1 MKTITLVLM
10 LFVGAI
16 GLSQNV
22 INGRVIDGFDEPIP
36 GVTITVKGTDA
47 TTISDFDGNFSL
59 TTDKDY
65 PFTLEASSIGFDPT
79 TTVVTSDTQDVTI
92 VLEDITFLDEL
103 VISASR
109 APERLFESPV
119 SIERFGIKQIKNT
132 PAADFYGGLENIK
145 GVDVNTNSLVLKSVN
160 TRGFATFANT
170 RFVQLVDG
178 MDNTA
183 PILNFV
189 LGNLVGMSEL
199 DVNSIELL
207 PGASS
212 ALYGANAFNGIL
224 FMNSKNPFDHQGI
237 SAYAKG
243 GITSQEAAGDNQFY
257 DVGIRMAHAFS
268 DKFAGKVNLS
278 LIDGTDWLAA
288 DLQDLDNPGFTR
300 LDPGYNGLNVYGD
313 VVAQT
318 LDRVGGQLVAAGLL
332 SPGAASLLP
341 NTLVSRTGYTEA
353 DLSDNKAES
362 LKFDASLHYRPF
374 ADDFEVIYNGKIGRG
389 TTVTQDANRTSL
401 RNFFL
406 QQHKLEI
413 KNENFFVR
421 GYITASDAG
430 DSYDIR
436 FTGINLNRAWKS
448 DSQWFGE
455 YAGAYLQALAATGS
469 EEQSHLVA
477 RGIADTGRLT
487 PGTPEFVQAF
497 NSVTSNP
504 DLTEGSR
511 FQDESNFRHADAN
524 YNFSHVT
531 GDFADIQVGG
541 SFREYKLNSFGTVF
555 TDVDGPIKYSEYGV
569 YTQIQKKL
577 LNEERLKL
585 TGSVRYDK
593 SQLFDGNFSP
603 RLSVSYTF
611 GPNKTRNLRASV
623 QTGFRNPTTQ
633 DLYIG
638 LDIGANAL
646 LGSAPDNLDRYVIT
660 DPSGN
665 TITGRDA
672 YENSYSESS
681 FRQFGATGDPTVLQ
695 AANIDIVEP
704 EKITAFEVGYRAQF
718 GTVILDGSVY
728 YNQYQDFIANENVV
742 VPGVGNVN
750 GTAAEQL
757 AAIGAVSNIQ
767 TRKIFTASTNSDVD
781 INSYGFIAGVT
792 TQVKGFD
799 LGVNYTF
806 ADQDFDQNDDP
817 NFRSAFNT
825 PKHKAKASVGNE
837 DLFENFGFSADAV
850 WSDDYFWDADFGS
863 GEIPS
868 YTVINAQI
876 NYRIPSLKAK
886 LKVGAN
892 NLLGDEYFTAI
903 GSGFIGSQYYVGL
916 TFNNL

>member
-16 GLSQNV
+16 GVSQNV

-36 GVTITVKGTDA
+36 GVSITVKGTET
-47 TTISDFDGNFSL
+47 TTISDFDGNFTL

-65 PFTLEASSIGFDPT
+65 PFTLEATSVGFDPT
-79 TTVVTSDTQDVTI
+79 TVVVTSDTQEALI

-132 PAADFYGGLENIK
+132 TAADFYGGLESIK
-145 GVDVNTNSLVLKSVN
+145 GVDINTNSLTLKSIN

-170 RFVQLVDG
+170 RFVQLIDG

-183 PILNFV
+183 PSLNFV
-189 LGNLVGMSEL
+189 LGNLVGLNQL
-199 DVNSIELL
+199 DVQSVELL

-243 GITSQEAAGDNQFY
+243 GITSQEAAGDNEFY

-268 DKFAGKVNLS
+268 DKFAGKVNFTFLN
-278 LIDGTDWLAA
+278 GTDWLAA
-288 DLQDLDNPGFTR
+288 DLRDLDNPGATR

-318 LDRVGGQLVAAGLL
+318 LDRVGTQLVASNLL
-332 SPGAASLLP
+332 SPAQASLLP

-353 DLSDNKAES
+353 DLSENKAES

-374 ADDFEVIYNGKIGRG
+374 ENDFEIIYNGKLGRG

-413 KNENFFVR
+413 KNDNFFVR
-421 GYITASDAG
+421 GYITDADAG

-436 FTGINLNRAWKS
+436 FTGINVNREWKS
-448 DSQWFGE
+448 DNQWFAE

-469 EEQSHLVA
+469 EEQAHLAA
-477 RGIADTGRLT
+477 RGVADTGRLV
-487 PGTPEFVQAF
+487 PGTPEFQQAF
-497 NSVTSNP
+497 DRVTSNP

-524 YNFSHVT
+524 YNFSHIT

-541 SFREYKLNSFGTVF
+541 SFREYKLNSFGTIF
-555 TDVDGPIKYSEYGV
+555 TDGDGPIKYSEYGV
-569 YTQIQKKL
+569 YTQVQKKL
-577 LNEERLKL
+577 LKEERLKL

-603 RLSVSYTF
+603 RVSVSYTF
-611 GPNKTRNLRASV
+611 GPNKTRNLRASY

-665 TITGRDA
+665 RITGRDA
-672 YENSYSESS
+672 YENSYSLSS
-681 FRQFGATGDPTVLQ
+681 IEAGNPT
-695 AANIDIVEP
+695 AANIDIVKP
-704 EKITAFEVGYRAQF
+704 EKITAYEVGYRAQF
-718 GTVILDGSVY
+718 GSVILDGSVY
-728 YNQYQDFIANENVV
+728 YNQYQDFIANESVV
-742 VPGVGNVN
+742 VPGVGRVN
-750 GTAAEQL
+750 GTPAEQQAALL
-757 AAIGAVSNIQ
+757 AISDIQ

-792 TQVKGFD
+792 TQASGFD

-806 ADQDFDQNDDP
+806 AEQDFDQSDDP
-817 NFRSAFNT
+817 NFRSSFNT
-825 PKHKAKASVGNE
+825 PKHKVKASVGKE
-837 DLFENFGFSADAV
+837 DLFENFGFGVDGI
-850 WSDDYFWDADFGS
+850 WSDDYFWEADFGN

-916 TFNNL
+916 ILNNL